1 MMNADRFVNHFN
13 LSQLPFGR
21 AVSDAGLLHHRS
33 FTEALARLSLAVS
46 TRTPA
51 LFTAEPGP
59 GKSTLLGNLADSLDK
74 TTTHL
79 VYTQLCSCG
88 PFGLIGQLAVRYGL
102 RPKRSASQTA
112 QSVLDELARSGRSE
126 ILILDEAH
134 RLPYSTLDELRLLS
148 NLDFDRTPPFALI
161 LAGQPPLRE
170 ALAQAELASLH
181 QRLAIRASLAPLT
194 EQESVDYLDR
204 RLRAAGARS
213 TLFRPQAAAR
223 VFEKTRGV
231 PRLINNLAIASL
243 LAAATAGKKH
253 IDLQEVDDAAFD
265 QENSQA

>member
-1 MMNADRFVNHFN
+1 MINADRLVNHFN

-21 AVSDAGLLHHRS
+21 AVSEAGLLHHRS

-51 LFTAEPGP
+51 LFTAEPGL

-74 TTTHL
+74 TANRI

-88 PFGLIGQLAVRYGL
+88 PFGLTGQLAVRYGL

-112 QSVLDELARSGRSE
+112 QGILDELARSGRSE
-126 ILILDEAH
+126 VLILDEGH
-134 RLPYSTLDELRLLS
+134 RLPFTTLDELRLLS

-170 ALAQAELASLH
+170 TLAQPELASLH
-181 QRLAIRASLAPLT
+181 QRLAIRASLSPLT
-194 EQESVDYLDR
+194 EQESADYLDR
-204 RLRAAGARS
+204 RLRAAGARA
-213 TLFRPQAAAR
+213 TIFRPQAAAR
-223 VFEKTRGV
+223 IFEKTRGV
-231 PRLINNLAIASL
+231 LRPINNLAIASL
-243 LAAATAGKKH
+243 LTAATAGKKH
-253 IDLQEVDDAAFD
+253 VDLQEVDDASFD
-265 QENSQA
+265 QENF